1 MCPTPFNT
9 YYVYITHYAWLTLA
23 IPSEAKGMVPALKE
37 LPESEGA
44 RQLEVKW
51 LTTSSAVEHKG
62 SFAQVA
68 EAENS
73 N

>member
-1 MCPTPFNT
+1 M
-9 YYVYITHYAWLTLA
+9 YISHSAWLTLA
-23 IPSEAKGMVPALKE
+23 IPSEAEDTAPTLGQ
-37 LPESEGA
+37 LPEGEKA
-44 RQLEVKW
+44 RQLEVRW
-51 LTTSSAVEHKG
+51 LITSSAVEHKG